1 VATFTRLNTS
11 SGILKEIKVDLDSA
25 LDLRELRTVLKA
37 LGDVERLRIV
47 QLLAGYQEISV
58 SNLTQALRISQ
69 PLASWHLRILR
80 KAGIISRRK
89 EGRQAYCSLNRRKL
103 AQCQEALA
111 GLVGRPGAG
120 MARQDN
126 M

>member
-1 VATFTRLNTS
+1 MATFTRVNAS
-11 SGILKEIKVDLDSA
+11 SGVLKEIKVDLDSA

-58 SNLTQALRISQ
+58 SHLTQALRISQ

-89 EGRQAYCSLNRRKL
+89 EGRQAYCSLNRCKL